1 MNKDDLNAM
10 AIYWQWYLYLADFIF
25 DFRMSESWVLDEGE
39 GPEEMN
45 PHFDAAVALFYQD
58 KPKCCLFRYQMDH
71 KITALPI
78 NL

>member
-1 MNKDDLNAM
+1 
-10 AIYWQWYLYLADFIF
+10 
-25 DFRMSESWVLDEGE
+25 MSESWVLDEGE